1 MSDGPPGERRDVVR
15 LQSMRQHL
23 KSIDNAHGGGTELP
37 MVWGYVR
44 QEVIPI
50 LYGGRYSPSR
60 SLRDPVARF
69 YCGIGWAAYDAD
81 QQELATKYFTGA
93 LRSARTVGDRIFSAR
108 VLAAMSHQAVYLGRV
123 QQAIDFAEAASN
135 DAPTGHP
142 ARSPWSA
149 PCKPALT
156 LPPGTAA
163 AASKP

>member
-23 KSIDNAHGGGTELP
+23 KSIDNAHGGGTALP

-60 SLRDPVARF
+60 SLRDPVAQF

-81 QQELATKYFTGA
+81 QQELATNT
-93 LRSARTVGDRIFSAR
+93 S
-108 VLAAMSHQAVYLGRV
+108 
-123 QQAIDFAEAASN
+123 
-135 DAPTGHP
+135 P
-142 ARSPWSA
+142 ARCGPPAPSVIASSA
-149 PCKPALT
+149 PESWPR
-156 LPPGTAA
+156 
-163 AASKP
+163 